1 MLLPKNLFLK
11 FLCTPIEWKQKSTAE
26 ELIRSYPLLQ
36 LITDMTRPTNR
47 VDMDSLLEKYENLN
61 ERSEICFRNDVVLQ
75 LNTLSSKKFEDT
87 TNYLIQ
93 IDHIS

>member
-1 MLLPKNLFLK
+1 
-11 FLCTPIEWKQKSTAE
+11 
-26 ELIRSYPLLQ
+26 
-36 LITDMTRPTNR
+36 MTRPTNR